1 MNSDQVGHS
10 GDRFPRLVGS
20 SAIDASAA
28 EGLRL
33 VVAFTKIKHQVD
45 RRMVIDLAERLGS

>member
-1 MNSDQVGHS
+1 VNSDHVGRS
-10 GDRFPRLVGS
+10 DDKFPTLVGS
-20 SAIDASAA
+20 SAVDASAA

-45 RRMVIDLAERLGS
+45 RRMVLDLAERLGN